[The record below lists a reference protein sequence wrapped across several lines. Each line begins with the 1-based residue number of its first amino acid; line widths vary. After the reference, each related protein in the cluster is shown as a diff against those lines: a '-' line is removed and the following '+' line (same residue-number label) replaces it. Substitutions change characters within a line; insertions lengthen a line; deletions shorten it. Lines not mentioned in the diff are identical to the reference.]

1 LGRWLDV
8 LTADNAGAFVGTAY
22 AHRVRPPFCLHEE
35 SERMGMSTWNEPG
48 FAVGS
53 VLTCLALFL
62 PFSGTAL
69 AQNSAPAQAPL
80 RIELNKVEAAGE
92 SCRTYFLIDNQKG
105 ETWKSLKLDLFAL
118 DTDGVAAKRLAV
130 EVGPVPSRKTL
141 IKLFDFPGLNC
152 SRFGRVL
159 LNDVLTCEGAATSR
173 EDCLSAIETASK
185 IDAIS
190 FVK

>member
-1 LGRWLDV
+1 MC
-8 LTADNAGAFVGTAY
+8 AS
-22 AHRVRPPFCLHEE
+22 RPVAVCLHEE
-35 SERMGMSTWNEPG
+35 NERMGMSTWNEPG

-53 VLTCLALFL
+53 VLTCLALLL

-69 AQNSAPAQAPL
+69 AQDKASAQSPL

-105 ETWKSLKLDLFAL
+105 ESWKSLKLDLFAL

-130 EVGPVPSRKTL
+130 EVGPVPPRKTL

-159 LNDVLTCEGAATSR
+159 LNDVLTCEGTTTSR

>member
-1 LGRWLDV
+1 
-8 LTADNAGAFVGTAY
+8 
-22 AHRVRPPFCLHEE
+22 
-35 SERMGMSTWNEPG
+35 MGMSTWNEPG
-48 FAVGS
+48 FSAGS
-53 VLTCLALFL
+53 IFACLALLL

-69 AQNSAPAQAPL
+69 AQDNASPSSPL
-80 RIELNKVEAAGE
+80 RIELNKIEASGE

-105 ETWKSLKLDLFAL
+105 ENWKSLKLDLFAL

-130 EVGPVPSRKTL
+130 EVGPVPRRKTL

-159 LNDVLTCEGAATSR
+159 LNDVLTCEGATSSR
-173 EDCLSAIETASK
+173 EDCLSGIETASK
-185 IDAIS
+185 IDTVS